1 MATSPETP
9 PTEDLAADKAR
20 LQELGELIP
29 AVNEDREALY
39 EERLS
44 IWKRLRSAG
53 VEREEMARLA
63 GTSVQMVKFA
73 LSADKKKAAA
83 AG

>member
-1 MATSPETP
+1 MATPTTP
-9 PTEDLAADKAR
+9 APSDLDADKAR
-20 LQELGELIP
+20 LQELGDLIP

-44 IWKRLRSAG
+44 IWKRLRAAG

-73 LSADKKKAAA
+73 LSADKKKAAS